1 MSKGGLSQADFA
13 RVMGVD
19 RSQVTRWA
27 ASGLPMLAENTV
39 DAAAGAEWVRANVS
53 NHKVRGSIGAR
64 QLERGERA
72 RLGRDVRIAY
82 TVADE
87 TNAYAAAELLLPHL
101 PEPVVRAIVAE
112 LLKRSRAGSAECL
125 DEDFVPPGGFAS
137 WLDTPEFQ
145 KQVPTDGDWTVLLTE
160 HAAGKLAKV
169 GAKSATQ
176 QESHSF

>member
-39 DAAAGAEWVRANVS
+39 DAVAGAEWVRANIS
-53 NHKVRGSIGAR
+53 SHKVRGSIGAR
-64 QLERGERA
+64 QLERGQRAQWER
-72 RLGRDVRIAY
+72 RLRTAYIAG
-82 TVADE
+82 DE
-87 TNAYAAAELLLPHL
+87 TNACTAAELLLPHL

-112 LLKRSRAGSAECL
+112 LLKRVRAGSAECL
-125 DEDFVPPGGFAS
+125 GEDVAPPAGLAS

-145 KQVPTDGDWTVLLTE
+145 EEVPTVHDWASLLAD
-160 HAAGKLAKV
+160 HAAGKLLKV